1 MISHMTLL
9 CCIHLQVDQEVAKLL
24 ELKAKLS
31 DNEGTGGKFVLK
43 CPKVIQCWSNFCVS
57 IIFLIIAGNS

>member
-9 CCIHLQVDQEVAKLL
+9 CCIYFQVDQEVAKLL

-31 DNEGTGGKFVLK
+31 GNETVGGKFVLK
-43 CPKVIQCWSNFCVS
+43 CPKVKFD
-57 IIFLIIAGNS
+57 AD